1 MPNSRVTS
9 PYRLLIWRLMTFSDR
24 TQISFTVREGSLFL
38 EDGSRFVEIFL
49 DGHGMD
55 RPKTV
60 LIPAPLNKLDKLIA
74 RVFMPEWI
82 VDAKY
87 YMILEAYLAKIFML
101 ERIPDRLIPVLTL
114 PNGLYDEFMKQNRLT
129 LDPDWRVKKRKA
141 LVLYE
146 LVNVQGTSRL
156 RLLDDGK
163 QLFDFIVHL
172 ERRRD
177 A

>member
-9 PYRLLIWRLMTFSDR
+9 PYRLLIWRLMTFSAR
-24 TQISFTVREGSLFL
+24 TQISFTVREGSIFL

-114 PNGLYDEFMKQNRLT
+114 PNALYDEFMKQNRLT

-146 LVNVQGTSRL
+146 LVNVQGTTRL

>member
-9 PYRLLIWRLMTFSDR
+9 PYRLLISRLMTFSAR
-24 TQISFTVREGSLFL
+24 TQISFTVREGSIFL

-49 DGHGMD
+49 DGRGMD

-101 ERIPDRLIPVLTL
+101 ERIPDRLIPVMTL
-114 PNGLYDEFMKQNRLT
+114 PNALYDEFIKQNRLT
-129 LDPDWRVKKRKA
+129 LDIDWKVKKRKA

-146 LVNVQGTSRL
+146 LVNVQGTTRL
-156 RLLDDGK
+156 RLLDGGK

>member
-1 MPNSRVTS
+1 M
-9 PYRLLIWRLMTFSDR
+9 
-24 TQISFTVREGSLFL
+24 
-38 EDGSRFVEIFL
+38 EIFL

-114 PNGLYDEFMKQNRLT
+114 PNALYDEFMKQNRLT

-146 LVNVQGTSRL
+146 LVNVQGTTRL